1 MGYIYAGLCGLH
13 AVSVLTNCSPSGLLF
28 LFVWSFGALISL
40 YVRLLLVACLSVLM
54 SSWNILYPWDYG
66 CLLIAACFEDSASL
80 SGFLQCAIFEVWFL
94 LWIGSLCID
103 RTWFLF
109 AFLLQILVF
118 WRGYKTSTF
127 LSCMKQKQIEVKSNT

>member
-1 MGYIYAGLCGLH
+1 
-13 AVSVLTNCSPSGLLF
+13 
-28 LFVWSFGALISL
+28 
-40 YVRLLLVACLSVLM
+40 LSVLM

-80 SGFLQCAIFEVWFL
+80 SGFLQCAIIEVWFL
-94 LWIGSLCID
+94 LWIGSLSY
-103 RTWFLF
+103 RMVMHWSHFLF
-109 AFLLQILVF
+109 AFLLHILVF